1 MARIFYSMAGE
12 GRGHAARARAMV
24 ECLRPDHELTLFAPG
39 DAYDLLAPVYGGT
52 EVRVFRIPGLRF
64 HFTASHA
71 LDPLRTMREG
81 FAYLWRLRRLIGRLK
96 RSLREDGADLVI
108 TDFEPALARAAE
120 EVGVPYVSLDHQHFL
135 VVNDLSDLPWELR
148 WKARLMG
155 LFVRLY
161 CRRPVETIVSQFY
174 APPLRPEFA
183 HVHQVG
189 VLLRPEV
196 LAARPQPGRHL
207 LAYLRRETTANV
219 LEAFEQLEMPV
230 RVYGLG
236 TRPSRGQV
244 EFLPVS
250 QQAFIDDLSAA
261 SVVVSTAGNQLV
273 GEALYFRKPVLALPE
288 TNNFEQRINAHYLAA
303 EGWGDWADP
312 DTLTVEHLR
321 AFLGRSNE
329 FISRIDPTKV
339 AGNAPALE
347 AIQKHLPERAV
358 GEGHAEPMQASNGRQ
373 PVLVLAGGDDIER
386 ELELEELQT
395 AFVG

>member
-39 DAYDLLAPVYGGT
+39 DAYELLAPVYGGT

-64 HFTASHA
+64 HYTPTQS
-71 LDPLRTMREG
+71 LDPVRTIREG

-183 HVHQVG
+183 HVQQVG

-196 LAARPQPGRHL
+196 LSARPQAGRHI
-207 LAYLRRETTANV
+207 LAYLRREMTANV
-219 LEAFEQLEMPV
+219 LDSLEQLETPV

-236 TRPSRGQV
+236 TRPSRGLV

-250 QQAFIDDLSAA
+250 QQAFIDDLAAA

-273 GEALYFRKPVLALPE
+273 GEALFFRKPVLALPE

-303 EGWGDWADP
+303 EGCGDWADP
-312 DTLTVEHLR
+312 ETLTVERLR
-321 AFLGRSNE
+321 AFLARSNE
-329 FISRIDPTKV
+329 FIARIDPTKV
-339 AGNAPALE
+339 AGNAPALA
-347 AIQKHLPERAV
+347 AIQKHLPLPSIDDGQLQGREA
-358 GEGHAEPMQASNGRQ
+358 NGRHPV
-373 PVLVLAGGDDIER
+373 PVLTGGDDIER
-386 ELELEELQT
+386 ELELEELQSVY
-395 AFVG
+395 VG